1 MDTYIL
7 PPRAETE
14 REPPPGEI
22 ENKPERSAA
31 EIRALI
37 ADIIADGMGILM
49 SAGYAPRCLIREGE
63 RLEESAQSA
72 PGNEPSRN
80 LWQAVR
86 NWVRSIIQWF
96 AGGDETNGQPAPD
109 MERRLE
115 VLERRVDAL
124 ADEMRAEFGRV
135 HQRLDES
142 AAAAKAMGEQL
153 SQRLD
158 ESIAATKAMGK
169 QLNRRLDLLNASTT
183 HERAK
188 VVEDSLRNWAVS
200 HHRWREILP
209 LAREK
214 AKIEVEILWSD
225 HMHSRYWKHLRDDLG
240 LPMDSAVGS
249 CDLLAEVHIQFP
261 NAPVTFLFVGEAS
274 VNMDSGRIR
283 KTIQHARELEMH
295 TSYRALPCVC
305 ATTYTAPM
313 VDMARTAGV
322 MALQWQPRTN
332 ARIIALPD
340 DIKTFLGWP
349 ASQK

>member
-49 SAGYAPRCLIREGE
+49 SAGYAPRHLIREGE

-72 PGNEPSRN
+72 PGNEPPRN

-96 AGGDETNGQPAPD
+96 AGGDETNGQPAPG

-115 VLERRVDAL
+115 VLEQRVDAL

-142 AAAAKAMGEQL
+142 AAATKAMGEQL

-158 ESIAATKAMGK
+158 ESIAATKAMGE

-225 HMHSRYWKHLRDDLG
+225 HMHSRYWKYLRDDLG
-240 LPMDSAVGS
+240 
-249 CDLLAEVHIQFP
+249 
-261 NAPVTFLFVGEAS
+261 
-274 VNMDSGRIR
+274 
-283 KTIQHARELEMH
+283 
-295 TSYRALPCVC
+295 
-305 ATTYTAPM
+305 
-313 VDMARTAGV
+313 
-322 MALQWQPRTN
+322 
-332 ARIIALPD
+332 
-340 DIKTFLGWP
+340 
-349 ASQK
+349 